1 MSEMGSTSRTR
12 PSTKTTVA
20 LVARREIT
28 TKLRDKAFLASLAFM
43 LAVLIVSLTISGI
56 LAARASSSHAVV
68 ATVGPQS
75 TSLASAAGLET
86 HQVADEAAGV
96 ALLSAKGNDNVKAVV
111 EVGSTGDSGGTGTAD
126 GNDPIGPNS
135 VSLTALTSVPDTIV
149 TAFSAKPRIALLD
162 PPKADNGAMIGIG
175 IGFAVV
181 FYFVCIT
188 FGMSIAQSVVEEKET
203 RIVEI
208 LVAAIPVRAL
218 LAGKVLGNC
227 VLALGQVALLVVLA
241 LVGTSVVS
249 SSRAVTSLLTASIG
263 WFLVFFVLGFGILA
277 CMWAVSGAIATR
289 SEDLASTTLPMQ
301 VILMVPFFA
310 SVYSQ
315 SPNTMLRVLSYIPFT
330 SPFAMPRRIVMGDVG
345 WWQPTLSLVLLA
357 AGIVVTIMLSSRI
370 YSGALLQTTGK
381 AKLRKAWAAAAA

>member
-1 MSEMGSTSRTR
+1 MSQTRTTPHPR
-12 PSTKTTVA
+12 PSTPTTPTTIA

-43 LAVLIVSLTISGI
+43 LAVLIVSLTVSGI
-56 LAARASSSHAVV
+56 LAARASSDHVVV
-68 ATVGPQS
+68 ATVGPAA
-75 TSLASAAGLET
+75 TSLATDAGLDT
-86 HQVADEAAGV
+86 HQVADRAAGV
-96 ALLSAKGNDNVKAVV
+96 ALLSAKGGDKVKAVV
-111 EVGSTGDSGGTGTAD
+111 EVPARGTSVGGAP
-126 GNDPIGPNS
+126 DPTTI
-135 VSLTALTSVPDTIV
+135 SLTALTAVPDSLV
-149 TAFSAKPRIALLD
+149 EAFSAQPRIDLLE

-175 IGFAVV
+175 IGFSVV
-181 FYFVCIT
+181 FFFVSIT

-208 LVAAIPVRAL
+208 LVTAIPVRAL

-241 LVGTSVVS
+241 LVGTNVVS
-249 SSRAVTSLLTASIG
+249 SSGAVTTLLTSSIG
-263 WFLVFFVLGFGILA
+263 WFLAFFLLGFGILA
-277 CMWAVSGAIATR
+277 CMWAVTGAIATR
-289 SEDLASTTLPMQ
+289 SEDLGSTTLPMQ

-310 SVYSQ
+310 SMYSQ

-357 AGIVVTIMLSSRI
+357 AGIVVTIIVSSRI

-381 AKLRKAWAAAAA
+381 AKLRKAWAAAGA

>member
-1 MSEMGSTSRTR
+1 MSDTRLTSRNR
-12 PSTKTTVA
+12 PTTATTIA

-28 TKLRDKAFLASLAFM
+28 AKLRDKAFLASLAFM
-43 LAVLIVSLTISGI
+43 LAVLIVSLTVSGI
-56 LAARASSSHAVV
+56 IAARASSSHVVV

-86 HQVADEAAGV
+86 HQVADKAAGV
-96 ALLSAKGNDNVKAVV
+96 ALLSAKGDDKVNAVV
-111 EVGSTGDSGGTGTAD
+111 EVGSTGSTGTTGGAATI
-126 GNDPIGPNS
+126 DPS
-135 VSLTALTSVPDTIV
+135 AVSLTALTSVSDSIV
-149 TAFSAKPRIALLD
+149 KAFSAQPRIALLD

-175 IGFAVV
+175 IGFSVV
-181 FYFVCIT
+181 FFFVSIT

-241 LVGTSVVS
+241 LVGTNVVS
-249 SSRAVTSLLTASIG
+249 SSGAVTSLLTASIG
-263 WFLVFFVLGFGILA
+263 WFLAFFLLGFGILA
-277 CMWAVSGAIATR
+277 CLWAVTGAIATR
-289 SEDLASTTLPMQ
+289 SEDLGSTTLPMQ

-310 SVYSQ
+310 SMYSQ

-357 AGIVVTIMLSSRI
+357 AGIVVTIAVSSRI

-381 AKLRKAWAAAAA
+381 AKLRKAWAAAEA

>member
-1 MSEMGSTSRTR
+1 MSENRTTSAAR
-12 PSTKTTVA
+12 PSTPTTTTTIA

-43 LAVLIVSLTISGI
+43 LAVLIVSLAVSGI
-56 LAARASSSHAVV
+56 LAARASSGHVVV
-68 ATVGPQS
+68 ATVGPTA
-75 TSLASAAGLET
+75 TSLATEAGLDT
-86 HQVADEAAGV
+86 HQVADKAAGV
-96 ALLSAKGNDNVKAVV
+96 ALLSTKGDDKVKAVV
-111 EVGSTGDSGGTGTAD
+111 DVTGTATST
-126 GNDPIGPNS
+126 GGGATDPTAI
-135 VSLTALTSVPDTIV
+135 SLTALSSVPDSIV
-149 TAFSAKPRIALLD
+149 TAFSAQPKVELLD
-162 PPKADNGAMIGIG
+162 PPKSDNGAMIGIG
-175 IGFAVV
+175 IGFSVV
-181 FYFVCIT
+181 FFFVSIT

-208 LVAAIPVRAL
+208 LVTAIPVRAL

-241 LVGTSVVS
+241 LVGTNVVAS
-249 SSRAVTSLLTASIG
+249 SGAVSTLLTASIG
-263 WFLVFFVLGFGILA
+263 WFLAFFLLGFGILA
-277 CMWAVSGAIATR
+277 CLWAVTGAIATR
-289 SEDLASTTLPMQ
+289 SEDLGSTTLPMQ

-310 SVYSQ
+310 SMYSQ

-357 AGIVVTIMLSSRI
+357 AGIVVTIVVSSRI

>member
-1 MSEMGSTSRTR
+1 MSDTRHTARTR
-12 PSTKTTVA
+12 PSTSTTIA

-28 TKLRDKAFLASLAFM
+28 TKLRDKAFLVSLAFM
-43 LAVLIVSLTISGI
+43 LAVLIGSLTVSGI
-56 LAARASSSHAVV
+56 LAARATGSHVVV

-75 TSLASAAGLET
+75 TSLAAAAGLQT
-86 HQVADEAAGV
+86 HQVADKAAGV
-96 ALLSAKGNDNVKAVV
+96 ALLSAKGGDKVEAVV
-111 EVGSTGDSGGTGTAD
+111 DVAATGATGPTA
-126 GNDPIGPNS
+126 I
-135 VSLTALTSVPDTIV
+135 SLTALTSVPDSVV
-149 TAFSAKPRIALLD
+149 TAFSAQPKVHLLH

-175 IGFAVV
+175 IGFSVV
-181 FYFVCIT
+181 FFFVSIT

-227 VLALGQVALLVVLA
+227 ALALGQVALLVVLA
-241 LVGTSVVS
+241 FVGTNVVS
-249 SSRAVTSLLTASIG
+249 SSGAVTSLLSASIG
-263 WFLVFFVLGFGILA
+263 WFLAFFLMGFGILA
-277 CMWAVSGAIATR
+277 CLWAVTGAIATR
-289 SEDLASTTLPMQ
+289 SEDLGSTTLPMQ

-310 SVYSQ
+310 SMYSQ

-345 WWQPTLSLVLLA
+345 WWQPTLSLILLA
-357 AGIVVTIMLSSRI
+357 AGIVVTILVSSRI